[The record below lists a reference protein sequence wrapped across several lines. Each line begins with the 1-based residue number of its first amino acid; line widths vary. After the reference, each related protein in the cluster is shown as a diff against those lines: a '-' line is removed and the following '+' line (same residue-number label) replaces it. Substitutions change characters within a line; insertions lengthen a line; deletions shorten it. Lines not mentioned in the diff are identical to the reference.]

1 MNQGKEAV
9 VAYLS
14 EEKITIGDEHTSN
27 YSVAE
32 DAYGNADDCIRY
44 VTRLQEAGADEV
56 LFLFQMGTVPHASI
70 LETIRNIGTKVIPH
84 FRAQAQQAAVAAE

>member
-1 MNQGKEAV
+1 M
-9 VAYLS
+9 
-14 EEKITIGDEHTSN
+14 
-27 YSVAE
+27 
-32 DAYGNADDCIRY
+32 
-44 VTRLQEAGADEV
+44 TRLQEAGADEV